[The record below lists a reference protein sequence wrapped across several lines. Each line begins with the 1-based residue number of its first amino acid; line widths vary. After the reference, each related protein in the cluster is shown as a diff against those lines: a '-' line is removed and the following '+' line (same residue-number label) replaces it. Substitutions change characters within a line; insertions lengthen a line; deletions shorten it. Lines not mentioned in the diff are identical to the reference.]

1 MREEISTKTAK
12 RKEERVT
19 ERRHDCDGT
28 KQSRG
33 TSAQSRNLP
42 GGKQKEAN
50 RFHTL
55 ATHTKPNRNKT
66 AHSSLSLPPSWIKA
80 RLTLMRE
87 SRVRGGRSVTKGGKL
102 PRKINPR
109 GLRGL
114 QVPQNTC
121 AVKECL
127 VFTTGKKNK
136 KKKNVLLQLSRAGAV
151 ASSSKFSRSFVSFSH
166 ALTGVVRCRHT
177 TGAPSAISS
186 RSRHSGWASCRNDH
200 HDRGSG
206 TLKSDAGAVGVVGL
220 CAGLVVVVSETEVS
234 RTVSSTVPRASRR
247 SSTAC

>member
-66 AHSSLSLPPSWIKA
+66 AHLSLSLPPSWIKA

-87 SRVRGGRSVTKGGKL
+87 SRVRGGGSVTKGGKL

-121 AVKECL
+121 AAKECL
-127 VFTTGKKNK
+127 VFSRRKEEEEK
-136 KKKNVLLQLSRAGAV
+136 KKRPPP
-151 ASSSKFSRSFVSFSH
+151 
-166 ALTGVVRCRHT
+166 TE
-177 TGAPSAISS
+177 PS
-186 RSRHSGWASCRNDH
+186 G
-200 HDRGSG
+200 GSG
-206 TLKSDAGAVGVVGL
+206 FKFKVFARFCLFFTRTDGNCPLQTHNWCSVRNFFAVPPQRLGVL
-220 CAGLVVVVSETEVS
+220 S
-234 RTVSSTVPRASRR
+234 
-247 SSTAC
+247 